1 MYYDGTPGGGQSTG
15 LSYSADG
22 ITWNGY
28 DADAD
33 GYADPVLQGSGSG
46 WDTNYASGWTII
58 KNAPDDFVMWYSG
71 GDGKVD
77 HGIGYATSSDGIN
90 WTKDEN
96 NPVYYKDDG
105 ITWRDNR
112 TYTPSVIKDGANY
125 KMWFTGKDGTSGNYS
140 IGYAT
145 SSPPPPPPTE
155 KWVDQTGGSDS
166 DDGNTEGTAYLTLQ
180 HAINES
186 NSGTA
191 ETRSIIHVKDGTYET
206 TGQTNTGGSPTAILI
221 QNLDYLTIQAV
232 SGHNPKVMPGTA
244 ASIVSI
250 SIENSDHLIID
261 NIDSD
266 QTTAQ
271 FDNWHVWD
279 SDDLPVRNS
288 TFEGGED
295 GIDFNTDLT
304 TALIDIRC
312 L

>member
-96 NPVYYKDDG
+96 NPVYYNDDG

-125 KMWFTGKDGTSGNYS
+125 KMWFTGKDGTSG
-140 IGYAT
+140 
-145 SSPPPPPPTE
+145 
-155 KWVDQTGGSDS
+155 
-166 DDGNTEGTAYLTLQ
+166 
-180 HAINES
+180 
-186 NSGTA
+186 
-191 ETRSIIHVKDGTYET
+191 
-206 TGQTNTGGSPTAILI
+206 
-221 QNLDYLTIQAV
+221 TIP
-232 SGHNPKVMPGTA
+232 SVMPQVRHHHHHRLRNG
-244 ASIVSI
+244 SIRLVAVI
-250 SIENSDHLIID
+250 VMMETLRE
-261 NIDSD
+261 
-266 QTTAQ
+266 
-271 FDNWHVWD
+271 
-279 SDDLPVRNS
+279 LP
-288 TFEGGED
+288 T
-295 GIDFNTDLT
+295 
-304 TALIDIRC
+304 
-312 L
+312 